1 VHTIAAHTSTARP
14 ELRAADFI
22 HLTKPELTLLSVFTA
37 VGGAYLA
44 GPPFP
49 GLVTAAG
56 LVAGTFLV
64 GASCGALNQVE
75 ERELDAR
82 MDRTRKRPVASGRME
97 PRIAVATGVAAGIAG
112 LAILAVA
119 ASLLSAVLALLTIIL
134 YLFVYTPMKRRSPFA
149 TVIGGIPGALPTL
162 IGWSAVRNDVTI
174 PGWAFFFILFFWQ
187 MPHFLAL
194 SWMYRKDYGQAG
206 FPMMVVVDPSGR
218 AASRQSLIYSAALVP
233 AVALPTIVGS
243 LGTLYLGG
251 GLLLTSG
258 FAWLAWKWFRS
269 LSDADA
275 RRLFFGSLLY
285 LCLLV
290 ILMITAKH
298 IG

>member
-1 VHTIAAHTSTARP
+1 MHSIAAHTPTERP
-14 ELRAADFI
+14 ALRAADFI
-22 HLTKPELTLLSVFTA
+22 HLMKPELTLLSVFTA

-49 GLVTAAG
+49 GFTTVAG

-64 GASCGALNQVE
+64 GASCGALNQAE
-75 ERELDAR
+75 ERELDSR
-82 MDRTRKRPVASGRME
+82 MDRTRNRPLASGRMDE
-97 PRIAVATGVAAGIAG
+97 RTAIVAGIAAGIIG
-112 LAILAVA
+112 LVLLETSCSSMAAI
-119 ASLLSAVLALLTIIL
+119 LALLTIVL

-162 IGWSAVRNDVTI
+162 IGWSAVRNDVTL

-194 SWMYRKDYGQAG
+194 SWMYRNDYGKAG

-218 AASRQSLIYSAALVP
+218 AASRQSLIYAAALIP
-233 AVALPTIVGS
+233 AVALPTVVGS
-243 LGTLYLGG
+243 LGPAFCIG
-251 GLLLTSG
+251 GLLLTVG
-258 FAWLAWKWFRS
+258 FAWLAWAWFRTR
-269 LSDADA
+269 SDRDA
-275 RRLFFGSLLY
+275 RRLFFGSLVY

-290 ILMITAKH
+290 ALMISVKN